1 MLFLVIALPAINI
14 FNVLQL
20 HTVLDE
26 IIFGGQVLE
35 TSSAEV
41 MKAVEEISRLSLSL
55 SLCFCLF
62 LFVYVGVNGI
72 FCVSVSVCIGVTLEL
87 CINAVTFLM
96 QVGNILK
103 YYHTC
108 P

>member
-1 MLFLVIALPAINI
+1 MLFLVIALPAFNI

-20 HTVLDE
+20 HTILDE

-41 MKAVEEISRLSLSL
+41 MKAIEEISRFSLSL
-55 SLCFCLF
+55 YFCLF
-62 LFVYVGVNGI
+62 LFVCVGVNGI
-72 FCVSVSVCIGVTLEL
+72 FCVSVSVYIGVTLEL
-87 CINAVTFLM
+87 CINAVNFLM
-96 QVGNILK
+96 QVGNNLK

>member
-20 HTVLDE
+20 HTILDE
-26 IIFGGQVLE
+26 NIFGGQVLE

-41 MKAVEEISRLSLSL
+41 MKVVEEISRCSL

-62 LFVYVGVNGI
+62 LFVCVGVNGI
-72 FCVSVSVCIGVTLEL
+72 FCVSVS
-87 CINAVTFLM
+87 FL
-96 QVGNILK
+96 LK
-103 YYHTC
+103 YIMLWALG
-108 P
+108 PVRLLV